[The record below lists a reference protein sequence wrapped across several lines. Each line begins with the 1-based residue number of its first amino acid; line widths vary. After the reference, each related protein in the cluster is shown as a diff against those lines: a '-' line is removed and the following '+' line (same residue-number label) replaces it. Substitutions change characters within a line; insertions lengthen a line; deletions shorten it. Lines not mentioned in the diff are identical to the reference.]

1 MNRNFVRQNLTSVM
15 NRSEIMVIIKSR
27 DLIIL
32 HALAIKKNEI
42 LQIFAKGTV
51 ATD

>member
-1 MNRNFVRQNLTSVM
+1 M

-32 HALAIKKNEI
+32 HPLAIKKNEI
-42 LQIFAKGTV
+42 VQIFANTTV